1 MIVVRDPKTFCFKF
15 DWSKD
20 VDRNLKHEIK
30 LIIKGHESLAENKK
44 NEIEQLYLKYNHR
57 NEIHEHGKQSNK

>member
-1 MIVVRDPKTFCFKF
+1 MEKKNMIVVRDPKTFCFKF

-44 NEIEQLYLKYNHR
+44 KR
-57 NEIHEHGKQSNK
+57 N